1 MTPNIAIIS
10 VRGQDYHP
18 SRRLIE
24 AAAQRGARATVIHP
38 YHMLPAVL
46 DGRVLLGGPA
56 GGERFDVVLP
66 RQGAEIKTAC
76 LPLIAHFERSGIPVI
91 NGLQAILTVRHK
103 YLALQVLAA
112 AGLPVP
118 DTIYIGEAKYFS
130 AALERLPPG
139 PVVVKPISGRQGS
152 GIVCLQPGQ
161 ALPDESKAE
170 LDNGRGLLLQ
180 AFIAPEMRQDV
191 RALVVG
197 ETVVGAMALTPRS
210 GEFRANFHLGSA
222 SQPIRLP
229 SETAA
234 MAVKAA
240 RAVGLAIA
248 GVDLM
253 LLKNNRCL
261 VIEVNYAPG
270 FRGLEQATGLDV
282 AGAIIDYALAR
293 CRDTGAQEEKK
304 GMDACEF

>member
-10 VRGQDYHP
+10 VRGEDYHP
-18 SRRLIE
+18 SHRLI
-24 AAAQRGARATVIHP
+24 AAAARRHARATVIHP
-38 YHMLPAVL
+38 YHMLPGVL
-46 DGRVLLGGPA
+46 GSRALLGGQVSS
-56 GGERFDVVLP
+56 ERFDVVLP
-66 RQGAEIKTAC
+66 RQGAEIRSAC
-76 LPLIAHFERSGIPVI
+76 LPLIAHFENSGIPVI

-103 YLALQVLAA
+103 YLALQALSA

-118 DTIYIGEAKYFS
+118 DTIYLGEAKYFGAS
-130 AALERLPPG
+130 LERLPAG
-139 PVVVKPISGRQGS
+139 PVVVKPISGRQGT

-161 ALPDESKAE
+161 PLPENSKAE
-170 LDNGRGLLLQ
+170 LDNGRGLILQ
-180 AFIAPEMRQDV
+180 AFIAPEVRRDV

-197 ETVVGAMALTPRS
+197 EAVVGAMVLTPMT
-210 GEFRANFHLGSA
+210 GEFRANFHLGS
-222 SQPIRLP
+222 SSNPIALS

-240 RAVGLAIA
+240 RALKLDIA

-253 LLKNNRCL
+253 LLKNGCPL

-270 FRGLEQATGLDV
+270 FRGLEEATGLDV

-293 CRDTGAQEEKK
+293 CRDRGVHA
-304 GMDACEF
+304 D